1 MTAPALASLALRFEC
16 NVPPLRVEPLQ
27 GARFRVTIFPAFLLP
42 RSGDPYADAATLMA
56 RSMNRRRHGSAIAP
70 SNGSGCTDAGRISCY
85 YLNRN
90 LYAADLGQR
99 KFSSTSRWNPAI
111 GGASSLASVDPGSA
125 ADTSLIN
132 TVSYHLSD

>member
-56 RSMNRRRHGSAIAP
+56 P
-70 SNGSGCTDAGRISCY
+70 
-85 YLNRN
+85 
-90 LYAADLGQR
+90 
-99 KFSSTSRWNPAI
+99 
-111 GGASSLASVDPGSA
+111 
-125 ADTSLIN
+125 IN
-132 TVSYHLSD
+132 EPPKAWIRDRPK